1 MAMNRTALLANPPF
15 ELSDADKRSLS
26 QSDEDFVPES
36 WESLK
41 AAICEVLGI
50 HSKTIY

>member
-1 MAMNRTALLANPPF
+1 MAMNRTALLTNPPF

-26 QSDEDFVPES
+26 QRDEDFVPET

-41 AAICEVLGI
+41 AAIGEVL
-50 HSKTIY
+50 STELKTVY